1 MTLRSVLAS
10 IMLTICFSV
19 KAQMKGV
26 IADVEAH
33 RPLRNATIHTNT
45 NIIVTTNY
53 RGEFFIASPFKS
65 ATITCK
71 GFMYR
76 IASASQIKSDT
87 IYLIPNITT
96 LSEVQIIAKKPTMGF
111 SIKEWVHSAV
121 QGAAPSS
128 SGFAFDFSRLFDH
141 RVRHVSEKQR
151 QKEKAALDMY

>member
-1 MTLRSVLAS
+1 MTLRLILAS

-33 RPLRNATIHTNT
+33 RPLRDATIHTNT
-45 NIIVTTNY
+45 NVIVTTNY

-76 IASASQIKSDT
+76 IASASQMQGDT
-87 IYLIPNITT
+87 IYMIPNITT

-111 SIKEWVHSAV
+111 NIKEWTRGIA
-121 QGAAPSS
+121 QDATPRS

-141 RVRHVSEKQR
+141 RVRHVSKKQR
-151 QKEKAALDMY
+151 EKEREALSKY